1 MKAQVILT
9 RLENKVKRCFKNLKI
24 NRKLKIEYSRKF
36 AEN

>member
-24 NRKLKIEYSRKF
+24 NRKLKIECFWKLP
-36 AEN
+36 EN